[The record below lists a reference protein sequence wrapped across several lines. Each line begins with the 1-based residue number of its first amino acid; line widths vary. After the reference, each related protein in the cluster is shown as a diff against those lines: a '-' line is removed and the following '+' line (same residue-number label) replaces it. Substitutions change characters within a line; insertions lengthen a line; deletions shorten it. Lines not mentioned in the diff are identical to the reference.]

1 MRLLLHNKVG
11 PSDLVALMSAYR
23 AECSGQFRGSST
35 DLKLFAQTLVEE
47 AREALRKVVEPC

>member
-23 AECSGQFRGSST
+23 AS
-35 DLKLFAQTLVEE
+35 
-47 AREALRKVVEPC
+47 VVDNLEKFDELI